1 MHCLPSPA
9 EPQLNLYLSWLW
21 DGKSVLYCAFHG
33 KTEFNL
39 EIILCKPR
47 DCMHSFEFNRILFL
61 SSSRK
66 KTTYECYICSSAKH
80 CCPLSLFT
88 STPCYHTP
96 TCTKLTCAH
105 VKNKP
110 RKLTPLGLYMLL
122 CASVNPEIS
131 FSAHEYMATFA
142 TSPTLMTEEA
152 LVGSTAVR
160 EWELPGRARAVM
172 VSGWL
177 CRWRRWVSGCCSR
190 IWPLCRSS
198 REGVVC
204 YIPLM
209 SFCRQARLWG
219 RLISKY
225 DSETRPYR
233 LQSTGLPPL
242 AYCSTFISWQ
252 IMSYSYLDQNVMCYL
267 FPLITPFRFWV
278 SERQQTLFIN

>member
-1 MHCLPSPA
+1 MWIVCPV
-9 EPQLNLYLSWLW
+9 QLNLYLSWLW
-21 DGKSVLYCAFHG
+21 DGKSVLYCAFCG
-33 KTEFNL
+33 KTEFNI

-66 KTTYECYICSSAKH
+66 KTTTYECYICSSAKH

-131 FSAHEYMATFA
+131 FSAHKYMATFA

-152 LVGSTAVR
+152 
-160 EWELPGRARAVM
+160 WQY
-172 VSGWL
+172 
-177 CRWRRWVSGCCSR
+177 
-190 IWPLCRSS
+190 RS
-198 REGVVC
+198 EGVGASGQGQGGDGERV
-204 YIPLM
+204 
-209 SFCRQARLWG
+209 
-219 RLISKY
+219 
-225 DSETRPYR
+225 
-233 LQSTGLPPL
+233 
-242 AYCSTFISWQ
+242 
-252 IMSYSYLDQNVMCYL
+252 V
-267 FPLITPFRFWV
+267 V
-278 SERQQTLFIN
+278 SVKAMGERVL